1 MNSKLIARSLLV
13 VPLSAML
20 LWAGDPWKE
29 KRYTEWG
36 EKDVEKILQ
45 NSPWARVVRMPR
57 ASVSGELPG
66 SGTANPSAE
75 ANRGGGDPS
84 RAARGVP
91 SGRSSRG
98 PFYVVQWRSSL
109 TVRQALVRQEQLR
122 GEPDPEE
129 VERFLARP
137 PEYYVILLFGPNM
150 KGFQK
155 LSEETV
161 LEATRLESRVSK
173 LKSAPEKVEFVRQ
186 KERIVAVQ
194 FLFRHQVGDQPLI
207 GPEEKKVRFS
217 CRLKDISIRA
227 DFDLRKMVR
236 EDGRDI

>member
-1 MNSKLIARSLLV
+1 MNSKLIARGLLV
-13 VPLSAML
+13 VPLSAVL

-36 EKDVEKILQ
+36 EEDVEKVLQ
-45 NSPWARVVRMPR
+45 NSPWARMVRMPR
-57 ASVSGELPG
+57 ASASGELPG
-66 SGTANPSAE
+66 SGTGDPRAE
-75 ANRGGGDPS
+75 AGRGGGDPS
-84 RAARGVP
+84 RGARGVP
-91 SGRSSRG
+91 SGRSSRA
-98 PFYVVQWRSSL
+98 FYVVQWRSSL

-161 LEATRLESRVSK
+161 REATRLESRVSK

-217 CRLKDISIRA
+217 YRLKGISIRA

>member
-1 MNSKLIARSLLV
+1 MNSKLITRGLLV
-13 VPLSAML
+13 VPLSAVL

-36 EKDVEKILQ
+36 EKDVEKVLQ

-66 SGTANPSAE
+66 SGTREDPSAE

-161 LEATRLESRVSK
+161 REATRLESRVSK
-173 LKSAPEKVEFVRQ
+173 
-186 KERIVAVQ
+186 
-194 FLFRHQVGDQPLI
+194 
-207 GPEEKKVRFS
+207 
-217 CRLKDISIRA
+217 
-227 DFDLRKMVR
+227 
-236 EDGRDI
+236 